1 MSLLKGD
8 IRVEVTLSDFAG
20 NVARAGKLSVGNTFE
35 LNDGE
40 LLILSGVDVLDL
52 VPVSFGNSRN
62 SVETVLGST
71 DRKRGVV
78 VSRELAMAIF
88 LNRNFVSRQG
98 GTHQDMASEFGGTTR
113 VVLRH
118 NSTKRVGSEEPVVS
132 MVTFVSQS
140 ANSILDVAIDQTRL
154 NL

>member
-1 MSLLKGD
+1 MSLVKGD
-8 IRVEVTLSDFAG
+8 IRFEVTLSDFAG
-20 NVARAGKLSVGNTFE
+20 DIALAGELSVRNTFE

-40 LLILSGVDVLDL
+40 LVFLRGVDVLDL

-62 SVETVLGST
+62 SVEAVLGST

-78 VSRELAMAIF
+78 VSRELTMAIF

-98 GTHQDMASEFGGTTR
+98 GTHQDLASEFGGTSR

-118 NSTKRVGSEEPVVS
+118 NSTKRVSSEEPVVS
-132 MVTFVSQS
+132 VVALFSQS
-140 ANSILDVAIDQTRL
+140 ANSILDVAVDQTRF